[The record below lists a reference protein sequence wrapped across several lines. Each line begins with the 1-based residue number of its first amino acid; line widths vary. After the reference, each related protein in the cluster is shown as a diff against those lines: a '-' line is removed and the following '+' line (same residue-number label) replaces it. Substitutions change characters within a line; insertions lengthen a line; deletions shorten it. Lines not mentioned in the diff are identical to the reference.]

1 MKANRQPPPALL
13 REIARLRA
21 ALRKEGSA
29 YVCEPE
35 KPRLWSQHGG
45 KRWQSM
51 DRDEKAAVR
60 EGLRN
65 GRNSDETGAERR
77 NPVPSVPNE

>member
-1 MKANRQPPPALL
+1 MKGAVSRVELVTVGAD

-21 ALRKEGSA
+21 ALRREGSA

-60 EGLRN
+60 ERLRN
-65 GRNSDETGAERR
+65 TKQRSNI
-77 NPVPSVPNE
+77 